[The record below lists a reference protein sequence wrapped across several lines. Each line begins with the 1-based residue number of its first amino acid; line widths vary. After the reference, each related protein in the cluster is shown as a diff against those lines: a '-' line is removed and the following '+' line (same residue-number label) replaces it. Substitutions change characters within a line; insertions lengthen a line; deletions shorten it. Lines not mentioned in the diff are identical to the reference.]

1 MERKNNKSPKSYN
14 NESIGKGSGKSM
26 GKGPNVK
33 GSKGRKPK
41 DFKGSLSKLI
51 RFLKPYSLKLFI
63 VFIFSVGST
72 IFFIAGPKVL
82 ADVTT
87 LIFEGL
93 VGKLTGTTG
102 GIDFTRIGRILLI
115 LLSLYLVSAIFSFIQ
130 SFIVANVA
138 QDVSYNLRKDIS
150 QKINR
155 LPLNY
160 FDKHS
165 HGDVLSRM
173 TNDVDTVSQTLNQ
186 SLSQIVRAIT
196 TLIGIIAI
204 MLRINLTMTLVS
216 ILIIPISAGLILTL
230 VKVSQKFFRNQQ
242 IFLGEANGYVE
253 ETFSGHIVMKA
264 FSAEDA
270 ANKNF
275 QYINDDLYESAWKS
289 QFFAGLSQPIM
300 MFIGNLGYVVASI
313 LGVYLTIIGSIKIG
327 DILAFIQYIRRFNG
341 PIGEIAEISNV
352 LQTSVAASE
361 RIFEFLEEKEIP
373 KESTKKSL
381 SNAKGAVEFKNVTF
395 GYNDDEMI
403 INDFSLKVKPGQ
415 NIAIV
420 GPTGGGKTTIVK
432 LLMRFYELNKGSILI
447 DGINITDIPR
457 ADLRSTLGMVLQD
470 TWLFNGTIMENIR
483 YGKLSATDDEVINAS
498 KASYVD
504 HFVRTLPDDYNLI
517 IDEEGSNISQG
528 QKQLLTIARVFLN
541 DPNIL
546 ILDEATS
553 SVDTRT
559 EVLIQNG
566 MKELMEGR
574 TSFVIAHR
582 LSTIRNADLILVLD
596 DGDIVETGNHEELIS
611 KKGFYYNLYEA
622 QFEE

>member
-1 MERKNNKSPKSYN
+1 MERKDNKSPNSKNDISAK
-14 NESIGKGSGKSM
+14 KGPGKSM
-26 GKGPNVK
+26 GKGPDVK
-33 GSKGRKPK
+33 GAKDRKPK
-41 DFKGSLSKLI
+41 DFKGSLGKLMK
-51 RFLKPYSLKLFI
+51 FLKPYYFKLFI
-63 VFIFSVGST
+63 VLIFSVGST

-87 LIFEGL
+87 IIFEGL
-93 VGKLTGTTG
+93 IGKITGTTS
-102 GIDFTRIGRILLI
+102 GIDFSRISRILLI

-130 SFIVANVA
+130 SFIVAGVA
-138 QDVSYNLRKDIS
+138 QDVSYNLRRDIS
-150 QKINR
+150 QKINK

-173 TNDVDTVSQTLNQ
+173 ANDVDTVSQTLNQ

-204 MLRINLTMTLVS
+204 MLTINLTMTIVS
-216 ILIIPISAGLILTL
+216 ILIIPISAALILTL
-230 VKVSQKFFRNQQ
+230 VRISQKFFRNQQ
-242 IFLGEANGYVE
+242 KFLGEANGYIE

-264 FSAEDA
+264 FSAEDE

-313 LGVYLTIIGSIKIG
+313 LGVYLTIIGSIQIG
-327 DILAFIQYIRRFNG
+327 EILAFIQYIRRFNG

-361 RIFEFLEEKEIP
+361 RIFEFIEEDEIP
-373 KESTKKSL
+373 KESTEKSL
-381 SNAKGAVEFKNVTF
+381 SDVKGKVEFKNVSF
-395 GYNDDEMI
+395 GYDDNEMI
-403 INDFSLKVKPGQ
+403 INNFSLKVKPGQ
-415 NIAIV
+415 NVAIV

-447 DGINITDIPR
+447 DGIDITAISR

-483 YGKLSATDDEVINAS
+483 YGKLSASDEEVVNAS

-504 HFVRTLPDDYNLI
+504 HFVRTLPDDYNLV

-528 QKQLLTIARVFLN
+528 QKQLLTIARVFLK

-559 EVLIQNG
+559 EILIQNG
-566 MKELMEGR
+566 MEELMEGR

-582 LSTIRNADLILVLD
+582 LSTIKNADLILVLD
-596 DGDIVETGNHEELIS
+596 DGNIVETGNHEELIE

>member
-1 MERKNNKSPKSYN
+1 MGRGPKL
-14 NESIGKGSGKSM
+14 KGAKA
-26 GKGPNVK
+26 
-33 GSKGRKPK
+33 RKPK
-41 DFKGSLSKLI
+41 DFKASLIKLMT
-51 RFLKPYSLKLFI
+51 FLKPYYFKLII
-63 VFIFSVGST
+63 VLIFSIGST
-72 IFFIAGPKVL
+72 VFFIAGPKVL

-93 VGKLTGTTG
+93 VGKITGTSA
-102 GIDFTRIGRILLI
+102 GIDFTRISRILLI
-115 LLSLYLVSAIFSFIQ
+115 LLSLYLVSAVFSFIQ

-155 LPLNY
+155 LPLKY
-160 FDKHS
+160 FDTHS

-196 TLIGIIAI
+196 TLIGIIII
-204 MLRINLTMTLVS
+204 MLTINLTMTLVS
-216 ILIIPISAGLILTL
+216 ILIIPISATLILSL

-242 IFLGEANGYVE
+242 IYLGEANGYVE

-275 QYINDDLYESAWKS
+275 QYINEDLYESAWKS

-313 LGVYLTIIGSIKIG
+313 LGVYLTIIGSIRVG
-327 DILAFIQYIRRFNG
+327 DILAFIQYIRRFNQ

-361 RIFEFLEEKEIP
+361 RIFEFLEEDEIP
-373 KESTKKSL
+373 VESTEKSL
-381 SNAKGAVEFKNVTF
+381 SDAKGQVEFKNVSF
-395 GYNDDEMI
+395 GYNDDEMV
-403 INDFSLKVKPGQ
+403 INNFSLKVNPGQ
-415 NIAIV
+415 NVAIV
-420 GPTGGGKTTIVK
+420 GPTGAGKTTIVK
-432 LLMRFYELNKGSILI
+432 LLMRFYEVNEGSILI
-447 DGINITDIPR
+447 DGTDITDIPR
-457 ADLRSTLGMVLQD
+457 SDLRSTLGMVLQD

-483 YGKLSATDDEVINAS
+483 YGKLSATDEEVVNAS

-504 HFVRTLPDDYNLI
+504 HFVRTLPEDYNLI

-566 MKELMEGR
+566 MEELMEGR

-596 DGDIVETGNHEELIS
+596 DGDIVETGNHDELIDR
-611 KKGFYYNLYEA
+611 KGFYYNLYQS